1 MECFSVSH
9 TSRVHFS
16 FLKTLKSLLQLF
28 VNRITTDDHM
38 QRLRSPIVCLTL
50 QIPASHYCLI
60 NAHRESSCF
69 PQGVC
74 VPGLG
79 IFTYSQKKLDVG
91 NNKYIQ
97 IQRPVFILSEKFA
110 MTHALNYTK
119 HHTTGKLII
128 TIADILF
135 MFFVG
140 CRW

>member
-1 MECFSVSH
+1 M
-9 TSRVHFS
+9 
-16 FLKTLKSLLQLF
+16 
-28 VNRITTDDHM
+28 
-38 QRLRSPIVCLTL
+38 PPCL
-50 QIPASHYCLI
+50 
-60 NAHRESSCF
+60 F

-79 IFTYSQKKLDVG
+79 IFTFSQKKLDVG

-128 TIADILF
+128 KQWCTMHVLNIVALWDGGVTL
-135 MFFVG
+135 
-140 CRW
+140 